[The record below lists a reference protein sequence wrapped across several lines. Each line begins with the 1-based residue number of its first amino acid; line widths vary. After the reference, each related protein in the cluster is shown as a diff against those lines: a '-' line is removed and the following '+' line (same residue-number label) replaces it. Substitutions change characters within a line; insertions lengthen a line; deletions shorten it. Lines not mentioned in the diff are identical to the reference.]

1 MKKTIFLLFAISM
14 LLTITAF
21 AQDPESSRMARER
34 SAKQRLKTAALEA
47 ILELSPAAKALRGKV
62 NVSMGDLIAE
72 ATKTGD
78 PALKPHLKV
87 LAVERESRISI
98 GSAGSQAHIALAK
111 LGDMEA
117 FSEILAELNDDEIWV
132 QDTAIAKL
140 ARIGG
145 KQAYRKL
152 YELLDDMTN
161 RDKSVDDLIIR
172 PKAFMVM
179 RQLGEIIE
187 NPPRLPNGL
196 INDLEVAPWKAWFAK
211 NKHLIE

>member
-1 MKKTIFLLFAISM
+1 MKMKKTIFLLFAIYT
-14 LLTITAF
+14 LLTLTAF
-21 AQDPESSRMARER
+21 AQDPEPARIELIEN
-34 SAKQRLKTAALEA
+34 QRQKTAALEA
-47 ILELSPAAKALRGKV
+47 IFELSPATKALRGKA

-87 LAVERESRISI
+87 LARERESRTSI

-111 LGDMEA
+111 LGDTEA
-117 FSEILAELNDDEIWV
+117 FSEILSELNDHEIWV

-140 ARIGG
+140 ARIGS
-145 KQAYRKL
+145 KEAYQKL
-152 YELLDDMTN
+152 YQLLDDMTN

-172 PKAFMVM
+172 PKAFTVM
-179 RQLGEIIE
+179 RKLGEVID

-196 INDLEVAPWKAWFAK
+196 INDIEVAPWKAWFAK
-211 NKHLIE
+211 NKHLID